1 MFEPCKKCN
10 GWGIAKDEIG
20 FSMVKCPDCD
30 NGFIDENREKEDE
43 IDIES
48 ENKTMLGDFDY

>member
-1 MFEPCKKCN
+1 
-10 GWGIAKDEIG
+10 
-20 FSMVKCPDCD
+20 MVKCPDCD